1 MHLGFGCVE
10 DPGLNEDFVDILRA
24 LREAGA
30 KFLVIG
36 AYALAGHGFA
46 RATGDLDIWVEPT
59 TENAAR
65 VWQALLAFGAPLTSF
80 GVQPG
85 DFTVPGTVIQVGQP
99 PRRIDFLTSA
109 TALDF
114 ESAWRERVE
123 IAIGDVTVPLLGRQ
137 QLIENKRAVGRPQDL
152 ADVDALVRTTP
163 PER

>member
-1 MHLGFGCVE
+1 MYPGFGCVE
-10 DPGLNEDFVDILRA
+10 APGLNEDFMDILRA

-30 KFLVIG
+30 RFLVIG
-36 AYALAGHGFA
+36 AHALAGHGIA
-46 RATGDLDIWVEPT
+46 RATGDLDIWVEPS

-65 VWQALLAFGAPLTSF
+65 VWQALIAFGAPLPSF
-80 GVQPG
+80 DIQPE
-85 DFTVPGTVIQVGQP
+85 DFTTTGTVVQVGQP

-114 ESAWRERVE
+114 ESAWREHVE
-123 IAIGDVTVPLLGRQ
+123 IVLDDVTVPLLGRQ

-152 ADVDALVRTTP
+152 ADVDALVRTAP